1 MLVFLKKYW
10 LSIIWSII
18 IIIFCSLPSSNI
30 PRNRIINIPH
40 LDKILHF
47 GIYFILSLLILY
59 ETKIKTGKN
68 KIVFILTAVFSFV
81 LGLLIEIEQQY
92 LISSRTGDLY
102 DLLADII
109 GAISGILFFVLLTKF
124 YQKYIV
130 K

>member
-1 MLVFLKKYW
+1 MLNFIKKYW

-18 IIIFCSLPSSNI
+18 IIIFCSLPSSNL
-30 PRNRIINIPH
+30 PRNRMINIPH

-68 KIVFILTAVFSFV
+68 KKIFILTGLFSFV

-102 DLLADII
+102 DLLADILGSI
-109 GAISGILFFVLLTKF
+109 TGIFFFVFLTRLFKKF
-124 YQKYIV
+124 IAK
-130 K
+130 